1 MQQIMPQRPFTG
13 VYSPEQS
20 GAMVGTQNP
29 MAQLGAMQQRMSGL
43 ESLLQYLQSSPMA
56 QNPAGTG
63 SGTPYGYD
71 AQALNNLYGAPMS
84 VMQPHNVSPLFSGI
98 GSLTGGEVL

>member
-1 MQQIMPQRPFTG
+1 MQQVLPQRPFTG

-20 GAMVGTQNP
+20 GALVGTQNP
-29 MAQLGAMQQRMSGL
+29 MEQLGAMQQRMSGL
-43 ESLLQYLQSSPMA
+43 ESLIQYLQS
-56 QNPAGTG
+56 NPTGPSNAGLG

-71 AQALNNLYGAPMS
+71 AQAASRLHGSPMS
-84 VMQPHNVSPLFSGI
+84 FMQPHNVSPLFSGI